1 MMGALVVP
9 SHLSS
14 GTQNEFLNRLQ
25 LSDFLLDCSRTEVL
39 VKYSVYS
46 DSKNGDRWSVLQL
59 SKFAELQYLSISLA
73 LAISTFPCLPQS
85 VWNHCF
91 SLLVCAER
99 SIEHPQLI
107 P

>member
-25 LSDFLLDCSRTEVL
+25 LSDFLLDCSGTEVL

-46 DSKNGDRWSVLQL
+46 DSKMVIDGVFCSSVNLR
-59 SKFAELQYLSISLA
+59 SYSIYL
-73 LAISTFPCLPQS
+73 
-85 VWNHCF
+85 
-91 SLLVCAER
+91 
-99 SIEHPQLI
+99 
-107 P
+107 